1 MSRHMQN
8 PLGRTK
14 IHKTAT
20 DALIAACRFQGE
32 VFQKSA
38 EVCGCSS
45 AIFVRRFMNSHVAAL
60 LDQQLLWGVSLAPED
75 VFAQLESEYGPSSY
89 GQTHFDGEA
98 LYWMGYLLRYWAITR
113 NIASKA
119 LYKLMKPGELAGLF
133 AVYHTL
139 DPDQAIDRIAEAKGL
154 PEKETE
160 EDLIERGV
168 RELRRIRSENHYE
181 YAVVRHSDL
190 VEF

>member
-1 MSRHMQN
+1 MQN

-20 DALIAACRFQGE
+20 DALIAACRFQEE

-38 EVCGCSS
+38 EICECSS
-45 AIFVRRFMNSHVAAL
+45 AVFVRRFMNSRVTAL

-119 LYKLMKPGELAGLF
+119 LYKRVKPGELAGLF
-133 AVYHTL
+133 DAYHTL
-139 DPDQAIDRIAEAKGL
+139 DPDQAIERISEARGL

-160 EDLIERGV
+160 EGLIERGV
-168 RELRRIRSENHYE
+168 KELRRIRSESRYE
-181 YAVVRHSDL
+181 YAVVKLSDL
-190 VEF
+190 VEP